1 MFVVQ
6 VITTEPE
13 SSEKPA
19 QSKFLRKSRGKVVGK
34 WENHCGRLGIRKYWQ
49 LRLAATK
56 KTVKPTKLN
65 WKSCVKLKKVGYFQ
79 TRTATNSTF

>member
-56 KTVKPTKLN
+56 KTVKPTKL
-65 WKSCVKLKKVGYFQ
+65 KLEKLCKTEESWVFS
-79 TRTATNSTF
+79 N